1 MPSGHADVYYRTYPY
16 LKFDPFVV
24 PEHGFHFEVDAD
36 RGHERRRETVVRVP
50 EQERRFADTAVA
62 DDEQLEHVIEVL
74 VGPFLLP
81 FTVLAGHLC
90 CTSDMGEGRERTN
103 CIVYV

>member
-1 MPSGHADVYYRTYPY
+1 MWLTGTHPY

-36 RGHERRRETVVRVP
+36 GGYERGRETVVGVS
-50 EQERRFADTAVA
+50 EQKRRLTDAAVA
-62 DDEQLEHVIEVL
+62 DDQQLEHVIEVL

-81 FTVLAGHLC
+81 FPVLAGHFC
-90 CTSDMGEGRERTN
+90 CEQT
-103 CIVYV
+103 YVFIIYIFIRAPVCK